1 MAKTLKDFLNERQ
14 LGPMVVKNPD
24 EQKFIDKHVVAKTAD
39 RNGNDDELFKGS
51 KVKMA
56 DRPKHRKGYNPGE
69 DEEVYEALK
78 GAQHKID
85 ANKNGKVDAHD
96 FHLLRKKKKVA
107 EEAEELE
114 ELSTEKLLAY
124 RKKAKAGDIPV
135 RRGVGI
141 DTSDEKIK
149 KKTGVYNPN
158 LLQRA
163 KAKLRNEEAEE
174 LDELSIATM
183 KSYGDKRA
191 RTAFSGGRKP
201 GQSVDAGIAQKSRQS
216 NSLSLARTKINR
228 ARDTGSTVL
237 NKEEIEQIDELS
249 IGTMKSYGDKRART
263 VFSGGRKPG
272 ESVDAAIDRKSKQSN
287 SLSLART
294 KINRARDTGS
304 TVLNKEEIEQIDEL
318 SHDTLRRYRM
328 KAKSIGDNE
337 KGDINYRAKGRELA
351 GRKSYGGRMAGIE
364 KAKVM
369 AKEEA
374 DQIDELSEP
383 TVRTYYNKAGEQ
395 GKKIAD
401 KMKMGGGDWSK
412 DGSDTKTLKKRAA
425 GRTMALK
432 RRSGEI
438 KMSEDAIDEKMST
451 SGETPSVYG
460 GRASSAKEKMI
471 ADFNKPKNKNEKP
484 NRYTKEEAIDEKL
497 DMKKASM
504 GTVVK
509 DFQKSDA
516 PQFMGKSQKKRQV
529 MAIAAKLSAERGGK
543 PLNKEERLLTKLAD
557 ISETHQRTMV
567 SVFEKLNEDN
577 QYAFMQACDTADG
590 IEQMLDFSI
599 SYRGE

>member
-39 RNGNDDELFKGS
+39 RNGNDDEVFKGS

-56 DRPKHRKGYNPGE
+56 DRKKERHGYNPGE
-69 DEEVYEALK
+69 DEEVYEELK
-78 GAQHKID
+78 GNQHKID

-96 FHLLRKKKKVA
+96 FQLLRKKKKVA
-107 EEAEELE
+107 EEADDPALKFKLHMAKKRQEMQ
-114 ELSTEKLLAY
+114 KKGLLA
-124 RKKAKAGDIPV
+124 K
-135 RRGVGI
+135 
-141 DTSDEKIK
+141 
-149 KKTGVYNPN
+149 
-158 LLQRA
+158 
-163 KAKLRNEEAEE
+163 EEAEQI
-174 LDELSIATM
+174 DELSIDTM

-201 GQSVDAGIAQKSRQS
+201 GQSVDAGIKTKSRQI

-237 NKEEIEQIDELS
+237 SKEEAEQIDELSKDTVQKYKKAAVKDFYDADDVDDGRRVGQRYKGIKMANRKLAKEEAEQIDELSHDTLRRYRMKSKSIADNEGPLNYREKGRELAGRKTYGGRMAGIEKAKVMAKEEAEVLDEISKKLATSFLDKTEPKNDFISGGEGKQGHEKGRKLAFSKLARHSQAKVPANEEAEQIDELS
-249 IGTMKSYGDKRART
+249 IDTMKSYGDKRART
-263 VFSGGRKPG
+263 AFSGGRKPG
-272 ESVDAAIDRKSKQSN
+272 QSVDAGIKTKSRQIN

-304 TVLNKEEIEQIDEL
+304 TVL
-318 SHDTLRRYRM
+318 S
-328 KAKSIGDNE
+328 
-337 KGDINYRAKGRELA
+337 
-351 GRKSYGGRMAGIE
+351 
-364 KAKVM
+364 
-369 AKEEA
+369 KEEA
-374 DQIDELSEP
+374 EL
-383 TVRTYYNKAGEQ
+383 Q
-395 GKKIAD
+395 
-401 KMKMGGGDWSK
+401 
-412 DGSDTKTLKKRAA
+412 
-425 GRTMALK
+425 
-432 RRSGEI
+432 
-438 KMSEDAIDEKMST
+438 
-451 SGETPSVYG
+451 
-460 GRASSAKEKMI
+460 
-471 ADFNKPKNKNEKP
+471 
-484 NRYTKEEAIDEKL
+484 EKL

-529 MAIAAKLSAERGGK
+529 MAIAAKLSARDGK
-543 PLNKEERLLTKLAD
+543 PLNKEERLLIKLAD
-557 ISETHQRTMV
+557 LAETHQRTMV